1 MNGASPLLVDVAPR
15 DGLQNETVRFSTEQK
30 IELIHRISE
39 AGVRA
44 IEITAFVSPK
54 WVPQM
59 ADAAEVAAALA
70 DVDDIEAIALVV
82 NDQGF
87 ERAMEAG
94 IEHVRLV
101 VSVTDT
107 MNSKN
112 ANRLPEETMSA
123 YEPLLARAAKLEVRA
138 TGVLSVAFGCPFEG
152 EVDPE
157 AVIRLA
163 RQFVD
168 AGATA
173 IDFADTVGMAVPT
186 QVNDMLRRAR
196 LEFGDDVALGIHLH
210 NTRNAGIVNAYA
222 ALNAG
227 VDVIDASTG
236 GAGGCPFVPEA
247 TGNIPMEDLVF
258 LLEGM
263 GVPTGVNVQKL
274 IETAQWLEGALG
286 RTLPGMVMKAGNC
299 WASPPRTA

>member
-1 MNGASPLLVDVAPR
+1 MNGTSPLLVDVAPR

-30 IELIHRISE
+30 IELIHRIGE

-44 IEITAFVSPK
+44 IEVTAFVSPK

-123 YEPLLARAAKLEVRA
+123 YEPLLARADAF
-138 TGVLSVAFGCPFEG
+138 VA
-152 EVDPE
+152 
-157 AVIRLA
+157 RTL
-163 RQFVD
+163 
-168 AGATA
+168 
-173 IDFADTVGMAVPT
+173 
-186 QVNDMLRRAR
+186 
-196 LEFGDDVALGIHLH
+196 
-210 NTRNAGIVNAYA
+210 
-222 ALNAG
+222 
-227 VDVIDASTG
+227 
-236 GAGGCPFVPEA
+236 
-247 TGNIPMEDLVF
+247 
-258 LLEGM
+258 
-263 GVPTGVNVQKL
+263 VQK
-274 IETAQWLEGALG
+274 IDEMFETVFPLA
-286 RTLPGMVMKAGNC
+286 
-299 WASPPRTA
+299 